1 MSDINIAA
9 ISGNLTR
16 DPELRDVGSGESGT
30 QVLRLR
36 VACNTFSRQA
46 ENNQRANYLT
56 VEVWGNRAP
65 ALQQLLRKGQ
75 KVSVQ
80 GSLRWS
86 DYTKEGEE
94 SPRESITI
102 RSTEVVPGRV
112 PNGNGTP
119 APQAQEEEKT
129 SEPADKDGVPF

>member
-1 MSDINIAA
+1 MSDINVAA
-9 ISGNLTR
+9 ISGNLTA
-16 DPELRDVGSGESGT
+16 DPELRDVGTGDSGT

-46 ENNQRANYLT
+46 ENKQRPNYFT

-65 ALQQLLRKGQ
+65 ALQDLLRKGQ
-75 KVSVQ
+75 KVYVQ

-86 DYTKEGEE
+86 DYRKEGEE
-94 SPRESITI
+94 TNRESITI

-112 PNGNGTP
+112 PNGNGNSQ
-119 APQAQEEEKT
+119 PQASKPKAEAPSEE
-129 SEPADKDGVPF
+129 KDGVPF